1 VTQPKVVP
9 LTRATGRAPALPPIV
24 NSVRQQSRKQLLALL
39 RELLDSA
46 DDTLFEMADRSH
58 NDADHHLYFDSMRQ
72 IRLHR
77 ADMQTLFVEELN
89 TRFEAAFQA
98 GADSEGNAADDCDGE
113 ALSLLH
119 DDELEVSVAISGIV
133 SKITS
138 QFSLPIMELT
148 RRFDHLAKNS
158 TITERRNPLGPQAV
172 SESFADAIAGLQI
185 DIRIRIILLKL
196 FERQVMQRLGP
207 LYDEANRMLADAGV
221 LKDLKRSL
229 SRGRNPHAG
238 HDRPRPQRAAP
249 PATARTAA
257 EGMVLGPHS
266 ADQHSAGAPS
276 AASAP
281 AGWQTGSGGETGFGT
296 IQSLLAAARGPADTS
311 GSDFGTVIATPT
323 LLNVLNAVQA
333 ESGHDG
339 VSIDQVPALVD
350 LRQILVRR
358 APDVTGEALNKLG
371 RADEDVVNFIG
382 LLFDY
387 ILNDRNLAI
396 PMKALIA
403 RLQIPIVKLAIIDK
417 SFFERSSHPARQ
429 LLNELSSAG
438 IGWSSAAEL
447 RRDAVYDKVESV
459 VIRVLS
465 GFNDNPGIF
474 DELLEEL
481 RNFRTRDTERNRRM
495 EQRVRE
501 RESGRA
507 RTLAAKQE
515 AQQVINQKACGL
527 RLPRELARFLS
538 DVWSRALVLVSV
550 REGSDSADWSA
561 LVATLDDLLWSLQP
575 LEDLQRIEQ
584 RDSMRDDLLG
594 RLEAGMNLIQLS
606 EAEQAQWRKL
616 IAGALAEV
624 GDNDR
629 AYLADDEPPA
639 VAEHFEE
646 MEEIVLAAP
655 QEVTDSYQG
664 HPPAP
669 EFVEKINRLVEGT
682 WVELRQDDEVL
693 RCKLSTI
700 VKPGDRYVFVN
711 RRGMKVAEK
720 TRMELARELQDE
732 RMLVLNDAQVFDRAL
747 QAVIGN
753 LRQIQ
758 DASAAR

>member
-1 VTQPKVVP
+1 VTHPKVVP
-9 LTRATGRAPALPPIV
+9 LTRAPGRAPALPPIL
-24 NSVRQQSRKQLLALL
+24 NSIRQQSRKQLVSLL

-46 DDTLFEMADRSH
+46 DDALFEMADRSH

-77 ADMQTLFVEELN
+77 ADMQAMFVEELN
-89 TRFEAAFQA
+89 ARFEAAFRSDVEGA
-98 GADSEGNAADDCDGE
+98 GSAGDEDDPE

-119 DDELEVSVAISGIV
+119 NDELEVSVAISGIV

-148 RRFDHLAKNS
+148 RRFDHLAKNK

-221 LKDLKRSL
+221 LKDLKRSM
-229 SRGRNPHAG
+229 SRGRNPDAG
-238 HDRPRPQRAAP
+238 HGSPRPQHSVTPGGTGTTAA
-249 PATARTAA
+249 AILGAGARTAD
-257 EGMVLGPHS
+257 PH
-266 ADQHSAGAPS
+266 AGAPERGGWR
-276 AASAP
+276 
-281 AGWQTGSGGETGFGT
+281 AGGDGGTGFST
-296 IQSLLAAARGPADTS
+296 IQSLLAHTRGPADAAV
-311 GSDFGTVIATPT
+311 GDLGAVIATPA

-333 ESGHDG
+333 ESGRDG
-339 VSIDQVPALVD
+339 VRMDQVPPLVD
-350 LRQILVRR
+350 LRQVLVSR

-417 SFFERSSHPARQ
+417 SFFERSSHPARE

-447 RRDAVYDKVESV
+447 KRDAVYDKIESV
-459 VIRVLS
+459 VVRVLN
-465 GFNDNPGIF
+465 GFSDNPGIF
-474 DELLEEL
+474 AELLEEL
-481 RNFRTRDTERNRRM
+481 RAFRTRDTERNRRM

-501 RESGRA
+501 MESGRA

-527 RLPRELARFLS
+527 RLPRDLARFLS
-538 DVWSRALVLVSV
+538 EVWSRALVLVSI
-550 REGSDSADWSA
+550 REGSDSAGWSA
-561 LVATLDDLLWSLQP
+561 LVSTLDDLLWSLQP
-575 LEDLQRIEQ
+575 LDDLQHIEQ
-584 RDSMRDDLLG
+584 RAAMRDDLLD
-594 RLEAGMNLIQLS
+594 RLEDGMNLIQLN
-606 EAEQAQWRKL
+606 EAEQTQWRRL
-616 IAGALAEV
+616 IANQLAEV
-624 GDNDR
+624 NDNDR
-629 AYLADDEPPA
+629 AYLADDESPA
-639 VAEHFEE
+639 IAEHFEE
-646 MEEIVLAAP
+646 MAEIVLAAP
-655 QEVTDSYQG
+655 QDVTDGYQG
-664 HPPAP
+664 QPPEP
-669 EFVEKINRLVEGT
+669 KFVEKINQLVEGT

-700 VKPGDRYVFVN
+700 VKPGDRYVFVS

-758 DASAAR
+758 DASSSR